1 VHGDEIITAHP
12 TFLALM
18 TYAENFGAHMNRVPL
33 TEDMQ
38 HDLPEM
44 ERRIS
49 SSTRLIHLCNP
60 NNPTGTL
67 LPADQVADF
76 CQRVSQRTLIFSDE
90 AYYDYIDQPDYPSMV
105 ELVKKGQNIIVS
117 RTFSKVYGLA
127 GLRIGYM
134 IARPD
139 IAKRLNKNVAAGT
152 NVLAIHA
159 ALEALDDQDFY
170 EFSVRKNMEA
180 KEHIYSVLNDL
191 NLPYQKSQTNFIFF
205 QSGQEIKELVKKMRE
220 KGVEIGRPFP
230 PYHDWCRI
238 STGKMDEVKKFG
250 VALKEVINN

>member
-1 VHGDEIITAHP
+1 MTHLNRRQWLKNLGLTGSAALLGGFNDLQGSVNPLLDLALTEASSEAVIQLCFNENPYGPSEKVQKAIQSAFYRGCRYPWVYMNKLIDRIAENEGLTREHIVLTGGSTEGLHITGLTYGVHGDEIITAHP

-18 TYAENFGAHMNRVPL
+18 TYAENFGAHINRVPL

-105 ELVKKGQNIIVS
+105 ELVKKGQ
-117 RTFSKVYGLA
+117 K
-127 GLRIGYM
+127 
-134 IARPD
+134 
-139 IAKRLNKNVAAGT
+139 
-152 NVLAIHA
+152 
-159 ALEALDDQDFY
+159 
-170 EFSVRKNMEA
+170 
-180 KEHIYSVLNDL
+180 
-191 NLPYQKSQTNFIFF
+191 
-205 QSGQEIKELVKKMRE
+205 
-220 KGVEIGRPFP
+220 
-230 PYHDWCRI
+230 
-238 STGKMDEVKKFG
+238 
-250 VALKEVINN
+250 